1 MKRIIYLFVA
11 LVAMSSCTI
20 SEGWNSDKDL
30 VAKMA
35 ANLSID
41 EVRNQIHIL
50 SYAQIIDLY
59 SRSGDGE
66 REIIEDQHLP
76 NVRLRQTETG
86 WNVVRDGKIALSFE
100 CATPLDT
107 LGSVWTVKVATDK
120 QQITAD
126 QYWTIECTGKNQ
138 WQLNRH
144 IVELS
149 RSTTSTFDVV
159 AGEQIGG
166 QVQSSPVYQY
176 TIEGKCEIVQ
186 NEDVVAPYRIDM
198 KVVNDVVFDNYKYY
212 TNHTGTAFTEGK
224 MSIRVNNYQ
233 TGEAVVA
240 PFHYTIAPE
249 YSNQKIEYLLTSQK

>member
-86 WNVVRDGKIALSFE
+86 WNVVRDGRIALSFE
-100 CATPLDT
+100 CTTPLDT

-159 AGEQIGG
+159 AGDQVGG
-166 QVQSSPVYQY
+166 QVQSGPVYQY

-186 NEDVVAPYRIDM
+186 NEEVVAPYRIDM
-198 KVVNDVVFDNYKYY
+198 KIMEPIVYDNYKYY
-212 TNHTGTAFTEGK
+212 ADYTGTAFTEGK
-224 MSIRVNNYQ
+224 MSIRVTDYK
-233 TGEAVVA
+233 TGEWVTT

-249 YSNQKIEYLLTSQK
+249 YSNQKIEYLLIDQK